1 MIVYEPQ
8 RSPFINKKSFL
19 IVKCR
24 GENKK
29 IGKHCK
35 QLKFIL
41 CMIEILCCKKVCNWV
56 SLLPNALF
64 QTIHYPVYFNVV
76 FLYVGSS
83 SVEVGDCV
91 LFWVAHT

>member
-1 MIVYEPQ
+1 MNHRGAHLLI
-8 RSPFINKKSFL
+8 KKSFL

-41 CMIEILCCKKVCNWV
+41 CMIKALCCKKVCNWV

-76 FLYVGSS
+76 FVNVGK
-83 SVEVGDCV
+83 VDDCV

>member
-1 MIVYEPQ
+1 MEGKI
-8 RSPFINKKSFL
+8 
-19 IVKCR
+19 
-24 GENKK
+24 KK

-41 CMIEILCCKKVCNWV
+41 CMIEALCCKKVCNWV
-56 SLLPNALF
+56 SLLPIALF

-76 FLYVGSS
+76 FLNVGSS